1 MTLAIRLC
9 VTLTLVVI
17 GACRTSSDAPVM
29 QAVTN
34 RQSAPGPKVLCVFAH
49 PDDESTVAATLYK
62 TATHL
67 DGACDIFLITNG
79 EGGFKYATLAES
91 IYGVELTQE
100 GPGRWYLPSIRRMEL
115 LQACKVLHVRN
126 VWFMTQPDH
135 RYTQDPLEVLGADAE
150 VWDLPQVERELAHV
164 LEAGDY
170 DFVLT
175 FAPSATTHG
184 HHQAATVLA
193 VQAVMALPAEQR
205 PVLLGARVESA
216 ESGVPTRPEPLADF
230 PETAMVQSQPALVF
244 DRLEKFGHRD
254 ALDYRIVVNW
264 AIAMH
269 RSQGTMQLAMSK
281 GLREHYFLFEE
292 NAPGAAERAV
302 EWFEALATPQFE
314 TDQYGPSAGTNADA
328 GADAETE
335 TKD

>member
-1 MTLAIRLC
+1 
-9 VTLTLVVI
+9 
-17 GACRTSSDAPVM
+17 
-29 QAVTN
+29 
-34 RQSAPGPKVLCVFAH
+34 
-49 PDDESTVAATLYK
+49 
-62 TATHL
+62 
-67 DGACDIFLITNG
+67 ACDIFLITNG

-115 LQACKVLHVRN
+115 LAACKVLHVRN
-126 VWFMTQPDH
+126 VWFMTQRDH

-150 VWDLPQVERELAHV
+150 VWDIPYLKQELAHV

-193 VQAVMALPAEQR
+193 VQAVAALPAQQR
-205 PVLLGARVESA
+205 PVLLGARVETA
-216 ESGVPTRPEPLADF
+216 EIGVPTRPESLADF
-230 PETAMVQSQPALVF
+230 PETAIVASQPALVF

-264 AIAMH
+264 AIGMH
-269 RSQGTMQLAMSK
+269 RSQGTMQLAMSQ
-281 GLREHYFLFEE
+281 GLREHSFLFEA

-302 EWFEALATPQFE
+302 EWFAALATPQFE
-314 TDQYGPSAGTNADA
+314 AKQYGSSAGTNAGTEADA
-328 GADAETE
+328 GAQD
-335 TKD
+335 